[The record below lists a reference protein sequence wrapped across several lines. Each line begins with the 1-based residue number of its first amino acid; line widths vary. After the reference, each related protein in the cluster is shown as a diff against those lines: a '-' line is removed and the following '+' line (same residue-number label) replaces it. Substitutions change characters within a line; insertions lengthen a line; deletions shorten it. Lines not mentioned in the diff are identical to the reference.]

1 MKLQKPSLSPL
12 LAFILIQCCWI
23 AVVVFWIY
31 WFLGSHHKFRSATEE
46 FGPELLSPG
55 IDWIILFEGLLLLL
69 VILAGVYVIFL
80 YWRRQLALNREQR
93 YFISQVT
100 HELKSP
106 VASLQLHLE
115 TIQRHHPSD
124 AQLDEFVSTMIN
136 DTRRLD
142 ELISKMLTANRL
154 EQSKWRLSLRPC
166 NLSEFVEEYVKD
178 WERQQHEELQL
189 SSSIEP
195 TLHVR
200 LDPETFGI
208 VLRNLLENSLKYS
221 NAPAHIHVSLQQ
233 DRNHAVLQVRDQGRG
248 IPAEEQSRVFRM
260 FYRRTQGEYNV
271 KGTGLGLFIAK
282 ALVKRH
288 KGQIHLDSAGRDR
301 GCCVT
306 IRLPLIEAREGR
318 KEIAENDDK

>member
-1 MKLQKPSLSPL
+1 
-12 LAFILIQCCWI
+12 
-23 AVVVFWIY
+23 VVFWIY
-31 WFLGSHHKFRSATEE
+31 WFLGSHHKFRTAAEE
-46 FGPELLSPG
+46 YGPELLSPG
-55 IDWIILFEGLLLLL
+55 INWIILFEGLLLLL
-69 VILAGVYVIFL
+69 VILGGVYVIFL

-124 AQLDEFVSTMIN
+124 AQLEEFVSTMIS

-154 EQSKWRLSLRPC
+154 EQSKWRLALRPC
-166 NLSEFVEEYVKD
+166 NLTEFVADYIEQ
-178 WERQQHEELQL
+178 WRRQQQEELKL
-189 SSSIEP
+189 SSSIDSDI
-195 TLHVR
+195 HVR

-221 NAPAHIHVSLQQ
+221 NPPTQIHVSLHVEG
-233 DRNHAVLQVRDQGRG
+233 NFAVLQVRDQGRG
-248 IPAEEQSRVFRM
+248 IPAEEQRRVFRM

-271 KGTGLGLFIAK
+271 KGTGLGLFIVK

-288 KGQIHLDSAGRDR
+288 KGQVHLDSAGRDR

-306 IRLPLIEAREGR
+306 IRLPLL
-318 KEIAENDDK
+318 ENMEDG

>member
-1 MKLQKPSLSPL
+1 MKLQKSALSPL

-23 AVVVFWIY
+23 AVVIFWIY
-31 WFLGSHHKFRSATEE
+31 WFLGSHHKFRRAAEDY
-46 FGPELLSPG
+46 GPELLNPG
-55 IDWIILFEGLLLLL
+55 VDWVILFEGLLLLL
-69 VILAGVYVIFL
+69 VILGGVYVIFI
-80 YWRRQLALNREQR
+80 YWRRQLSLNREQR

-124 AQLDEFVSTMIN
+124 AQLDEFVTTMIS

-154 EQSKWRLSLRPC
+154 EQSKWRLALSPC
-166 NLSEFVEEYVKD
+166 NLSEFVADYLQMWRK
-178 WERQQHEELQL
+178 QQQEELEL
-189 SSSIEP
+189 SSSVDPGI
-195 TLHVR
+195 HVR
-200 LDPETFGI
+200 LDPETFSI

-221 NAPAHIHVSLQQ
+221 NPPAQIHVSLHQENQ
-233 DRNHAVLQVRDQGRG
+233 SAVLQVRDQGRG
-248 IPAEEQSRVFRM
+248 IPTEEQRRVFHM

-271 KGTGLGLFIAK
+271 KGTGLGLFIVK

-306 IRLPLIEAREGR
+306 IRLPVLETQE
-318 KEIAENDDK
+318 DK

>member
-1 MKLQKPSLSPL
+1 MKLQKPALSPL
-12 LAFILIQCCWI
+12 LAFIAIQCCWI

-31 WFLGSHHKFRSATEE
+31 WFLGSHHNFRSATEE
-46 FGPELLSPG
+46 YGPELLSPG
-55 IDWIILFEGLLLLL
+55 VDWIILIEGLLLLL
-69 VILAGVYVIFL
+69 VILVGVYVIFL

-115 TIQRHHPSD
+115 TIQRHHPSEE
-124 AQLDEFVSTMIN
+124 QLDEFVNTMIS

-154 EQSKWRLSLRPC
+154 EQSKWRLALRPC
-166 NLSEFVEEYVKD
+166 NLSEFVTDYLQMWRK
-178 WERQQHEELQL
+178 QQQGALEL
-189 SSSIEP
+189 SSSIDP
-195 TLHVR
+195 GIHVR
-200 LDPETFGI
+200 LDPETFSI

-221 NAPAHIHVSLQQ
+221 NPPAQIHVSVHRE
-233 DRNHAVLQVRDQGRG
+233 DNFAVIQVCDQGRG
-248 IPAEEQSRVFRM
+248 IPAEEQGRVFRM

-271 KGTGLGLFIAK
+271 KGTGLGLFIVK

-288 KGQIHLDSAGRDR
+288 KGKISLDSAGRDR
-301 GCCVT
+301 GCCVS
-306 IRLPLIEAREGR
+306 IRLPVLE
-318 KEIAENDDK
+318 KHKDS

>member
-1 MKLQKPSLSPL
+1 MKLQKPALSPL
-12 LAFILIQCCWI
+12 LAFILIQILWI
-23 AVVVFWIY
+23 MVLVFWIY
-31 WFLGSHHKFRSATEE
+31 WFLGSHHKFRSATQEY
-46 FGPELLSPG
+46 GPELLNSG
-55 IDWIILFEGLLLLL
+55 VDWIILFEGLLLLL
-69 VILAGVYVIFL
+69 VILGGVYVIFI

-124 AQLDEFVSTMIN
+124 TQLDEFVSTMIS

-154 EQSKWRLSLRPC
+154 EQSKWRLALHPC
-166 NLSEFVEEYVKD
+166 NLSEFVTDYLQMWRK
-178 WERQQHEELQL
+178 QQQEELEL
-189 SSSIEP
+189 SSSVDPGI
-195 TLHVR
+195 HVR
-200 LDPETFGI
+200 LDPETFSI

-221 NAPAHIHVSLQQ
+221 NPPAQIHVSLH
-233 DRNHAVLQVRDQGRG
+233 RENKSAVLQVCDQGRG
-248 IPAEEQSRVFRM
+248 IPAEEQRRVFRM
-260 FYRRTQGEYNV
+260 FYRRAQGEHNT
-271 KGTGLGLFIAK
+271 KGTGLGLFIVK

-288 KGQIHLDSAGRDR
+288 KGRIHLDSAGRNR

-306 IRLPLIEAREGR
+306 IKLPALETQKDR
-318 KEIAENDDK
+318 